1 MTWIDVD
8 DFLKCSQMR
17 MYMSLEHLR
26 RYLMVGKDREVDNY
40 LEVQYRFVKNV

>member
-8 DFLKCSQMR
+8 DFLSVPDENVYEPR
-17 MYMSLEHLR
+17 TFE